1 MTLLRS
7 MVLAFF
13 AGTVS
18 LLIPAQT
25 VAVTTNVSGP
35 IPAGTVIHAALGQAV
50 DSRTVTVGTS
60 FRLLVDEPTMPSI
73 DRAEIHGD
81 VIDVTQPG
89 IDRAR
94 IGFILTNIHF
104 TNGKKEPIHAQVLN
118 KRVTYVNTAQVKS
131 EAAKFKLPPMVP
143 YGTVT
148 PGPVA
153 FQITFRPGHKPSV
166 TPPPVGNSGG
176 YIYAENSNENIV
188 IPAGTLVTMKLTSN
202 LALP

>member
-1 MTLLRS
+1 MK
-7 MVLAFF
+7 
-13 AGTVS
+13 S
-18 LLIPAQT
+18 LSLPAMLFSG
-25 VAVTTNVSGP
+25 VAVFSLTATTLAATFVSGST
-35 IPAGTVIHAALGQAV
+35 IPAGTTIHAALAQNV
-50 DSRTVTVGTS
+50 DSRTLTVGTS
-60 FRLLVDEPTMPSI
+60 FELLIDEPTQPAI
-73 DRAEIHGD
+73 DGATIHGNITD
-81 VIDVTQPG
+81 VAQPG

-104 TNGKKEPIHAQVLN
+104 KNGKKEPIHAQIMN
-118 KRVTYVNTAQVKS
+118 KNVTYVNTAEVKH
-131 EAAKFKLPPMVP
+131 EQARFKLPPMLP

-148 PGPVA
+148 PGPIA

-176 YIYAENSNENIV
+176 FVYAANSNENIV